1 MILERGASMSF
12 LDQNKTPLFT
22 ALKEYHQRNVI
33 PFDVPGHKHG
43 RGLKEFTD
51 YVGNTVMEIDVNSMK
66 CLDNI
71 CNPIGVIKEAEELA
85 AYAYGADQAFFL
97 VNGTTSGVQAMIMS
111 ACQPGDKI
119 ILPRNAHKSAVT
131 GLILSGAIPIYIQ
144 PEINS
149 ELGIAM
155 GVTVES
161 VQEAIGKHP
170 DAKAVFLINPT
181 YYGATSNIQDIVRVA
196 HRNAMAVLVDEA
208 HGAHMAFHED
218 FPMSAM
224 EAGADMSAVSTHK
237 TGGSLTQSSLLL
249 LREGIIDPFIV
260 KKNLALMQTTS
271 ASYLLMSSID
281 VARKQLATEGPKLL
295 GEVLALTRY
304 ARDRINKIEGLYAF
318 GTELIG
324 TPGTFSFDE
333 SKLGINVRKLGLTG
347 FEVYDLLIDEYNI
360 QVELADY
367 YNILAIVSLGD
378 TKEALDALIDALA
391 DIAVRYRRDEEIK
404 VVNAF
409 LKNPD
414 VIVSPRDAFYSSKK
428 AVKLEEAE
436 GEISGESIMAY
447 PPGIPIVSPGERIS
461 KEIIEHIMILKEEES
476 LLQGTEDPYAECIRV
491 LGLDLKG
498 I

>member
-1 MILERGASMSF
+1 MSY
-12 LDQNKTPLFT
+12 LNQNKTPLFT
-22 ALKEYHQRNVI
+22 ALKAHHKSNVV

-51 YVGNTVMEIDVNSMK
+51 YVGSTVMEIDVNSMK

-85 AYAYGADQAFFL
+85 AHAYGSDKAFFL

-119 ILPRNAHKSAVT
+119 ILPRNAHKSAVS

-161 VQEAIGKHP
+161 VEEAIGRHP

-181 YYGATSNIQDIVRVA
+181 YYGATSNIKDIVRVA
-196 HRNAMAVLVDEA
+196 RRNAMTVLVDEA
-208 HGAHMAFHED
+208 HGAHMNFHDD

-249 LREGIIDPFIV
+249 LREGNIDPFIV

-271 ASYLLMSSID
+271 ASYLLMASID
-281 VARKQLATEGPKLL
+281 VARKQLAIEGTELL
-295 GEVLALTRY
+295 QGVLDLTRE
-304 ARDRINKIEGLYAF
+304 ARESINNIKGLYAF

-324 TPGTFSFDE
+324 TPGAHYFDE
-333 SKLGINVRKLGLTG
+333 SKLGVNVRKLGLTG
-347 FEVYDLLIDEYNI
+347 FEVYDILIDKYNI

-367 YNILAIVSLGD
+367 YNILAIISLGD
-378 TKEALDALIDALA
+378 TKEQLDALVAALG
-391 DIAVRYRRDEEIK
+391 DIAEKYKKDEEIK

-414 VIVSPRDAFYSSKK
+414 VIVSPRDAFYSNKK
-428 AVKLEEAE
+428 AVKFEDAE

-461 KEIIEHIMILKEEES
+461 KDIIQHIMILKEEES
-476 LLQGTEDPYAECIRV
+476 LLQGTEDPYVEYVRV
-491 LGLDLKG
+491 LGLGSKR
-498 I
+498 